1 MPENRQIK
9 IDEGTANHKKALF
22 KPKSWLDKIDIIHH
36 LVLFSNLLISVFS
49 EKEGGKTSFSELLL
63 NNLDEQIKSVSLT
76 ITGHCVREKIITKI
90 ASQLHLNVY
99 SEASIMSI
107 VSQINERNAYVLLVI
122 DNAQYLPESLVRELI
137 IAIKSQG
144 DFGFFHLC
152 LISDYSLVATL
163 NNLVTDQFSDLI
175 YNIELGL
182 LSESETITY
191 VQQRA
196 ITTHLI
202 NKPLTDIQCKRF
214 YQLTKGNLSKI
225 NNNLES
231 FVFNYYSE
239 EKRKKKFLVKKL
251 SLALSAVIISSLTY
265 VYFSALYQVHHPSDK
280 KVITTAT
287 ASIVEEI
294 KPDSISIEKQLPSYI
309 ASYHE
314 SAIVQLMHYPLP
326 KKQILTESLN
336 TNKSSL
342 TETALVTNNV
352 MVFPREIA
360 AIPSTQEDK
369 KLHCV
374 KRVEL
379 TKPIPITKDTHAN
392 ANHYTIQIASS
403 RNLKEL
409 NDLKKSNKLLAAAKI
424 RYFKSINGKWYVLTL
439 SEYNT
444 REQAQNGINKLPA
457 RLAKFNPWVRTEV
470 GSNSRLEL

>member
-1 MPENRQIK
+1 
-9 IDEGTANHKKALF
+9 
-22 KPKSWLDKIDIIHH
+22 
-36 LVLFSNLLISVFS
+36 
-49 EKEGGKTSFSELLL
+49 
-63 NNLDEQIKSVSLT
+63 
-76 ITGHCVREKIITKI
+76 
-90 ASQLHLNVY
+90 
-99 SEASIMSI
+99 MSI

-280 KVITTAT
+280 KVITTA
-287 ASIVEEI
+287 
-294 KPDSISIEKQLPSYI
+294 
-309 ASYHE
+309 
-314 SAIVQLMHYPLP
+314 
-326 KKQILTESLN
+326 IL
-336 TNKSSL
+336 
-342 TETALVTNNV
+342 LVI
-352 MVFPREIA
+352 M
-360 AIPSTQEDK
+360 
-369 KLHCV
+369 
-374 KRVEL
+374 
-379 TKPIPITKDTHAN
+379 
-392 ANHYTIQIASS
+392 
-403 RNLKEL
+403 NL
-409 NDLKKSNKLLAAAKI
+409 LLC
-424 RYFKSINGKWYVLTL
+424 N
-439 SEYNT
+439 
-444 REQAQNGINKLPA
+444 
-457 RLAKFNPWVRTEV
+457 
-470 GSNSRLEL
+470 